1 MSKENIINHIAL
13 VLDASSSMTMGQHD
27 QALVKV
33 ADNQIAY
40 LAQRSKE
47 LDQETRI
54 TVYSF
59 ADDVKCLI
67 YDKDVLRMPSI
78 AQIYR
83 AYGNTAL
90 IRAALLSIDD
100 FKQVFTKYG
109 DHSFLIYVLTDG
121 AENASRIIP
130 EVLEKTIK
138 GLPENWTL
146 ATFVPDQQGSWEAK
160 KFGFPAQNIAVWN
173 TSSALGVE
181 EVGKVMRE
189 ATEQFMQG
197 RANGVK
203 GSKNLFTF
211 DTSKVADLSAKTAA
225 AKGLEKLHPGQY
237 RLFPVASDSRIDEFV
252 EATTKRPYKLG
263 EAFYQLMKP
272 EKIQSQKDIA
282 IFNPKDHA
290 LYRGKNA
297 RTLLGLPD
305 YEVKVNPAQ
314 MSGFEIYVQ
323 STSVNR
329 KLLANTKL
337 LLLS

>member
-1 MSKENIINHIAL
+1 MKENIINHIAL
-13 VLDASSSMTMGQHD
+13 VLDASSSMKQGRAD
-27 QALVKV
+27 EALIKV

-78 AQIYR
+78 AGIYH
-83 AYGNTAL
+83 ADGMTAL
-90 IRAALLSIDD
+90 IKATIQSLDD
-100 FKQVFTKYG
+100 FQQVFTKYG

-121 AENASRIIP
+121 AENSSGIP
-130 EVLEKTIK
+130 PATLEKRIK
-138 GLPENWTL
+138 ELAENWTL
-146 ATFVPDQQGSWEAK
+146 ATFVPNQVGVSEAK
-160 KFGFPAQNIAVWN
+160 RFGFPAQNISVWD
-173 TSSALGVE
+173 TSSVLGIE
-181 EVGKVMRE
+181 NAGKVMRE

-197 RANGVK
+197 RAKGVK

-211 DTSKVADLSAKTAA
+211 DTSGVADLNARTAA

-237 RLFPVASDSRIDEFV
+237 RLLPVTIDSRIDEFV
-252 EATTKRPYKLG
+252 ETATKRAYRMG

-272 EKIQSQKDIA
+272 EKIQAKKDIA
-282 IFNPKDHA
+282 IFNPKDHSV
-290 LYRGKNA
+290 YRGKNA

-305 YEVKVNPAQ
+305 FEVKVNPAQ
-314 MSGFEIYVQ
+314 ASGFEIYVQ

-337 LLLS
+337 LILS